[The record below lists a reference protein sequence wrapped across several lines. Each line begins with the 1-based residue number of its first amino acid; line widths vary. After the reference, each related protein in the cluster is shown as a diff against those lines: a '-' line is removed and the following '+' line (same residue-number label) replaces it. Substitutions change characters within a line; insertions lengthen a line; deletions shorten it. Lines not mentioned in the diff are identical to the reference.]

1 MFNAPRPTQAYG
13 ISSSFGGSYVD
24 ENPLAASTYDGL
36 DPWSAA
42 PSPSPPP
49 GQVPSIFT
57 NAIAEATVPAI
68 YQQSFGAVDPTNSGE
83 TSVNSL
89 SRVLSTSSLPA
100 AKVDKIVNLVS
111 TRPRVSKLEFFVALA
126 LVALAQTGKDV
137 SVEQVAL
144 LAQQNTLPE
153 PTLDLSL
160 LSYSP
165 PPPPSLSAA
174 YTNNQQPST
183 AHNSSSGSA
192 AAAATATAA
201 VMQRSA
207 SISTSATVVA
217 PPPDDP
223 WMTGP
228 RYAGAGVGATPFG
241 VGGINGG
248 GGGVAPPSSVSGT
261 GLPSGWWKR
270 QEKVTVQ
277 FSGQQGFVLNRYMV
291 YGISTERGSTVHRR
305 YSEFAFLWD
314 CLVRRYPFRLLPQLP
329 PKRIGRT

>member
-1 MFNAPRPTQAYG
+1 M
-13 ISSSFGGSYVD
+13 
-24 ENPLAASTYDGL
+24 
-36 DPWSAA
+36 
-42 PSPSPPP
+42 
-49 GQVPSIFT
+49 
-57 NAIAEATVPAI
+57 
-68 YQQSFGAVDPTNSGE
+68 
-83 TSVNSL
+83 
-89 SRVLSTSSLPA
+89 
-100 AKVDKIVNLVS
+100 
-111 TRPRVSKLEFFVALA
+111 
-126 LVALAQTGKDV
+126 

-160 LSYSP
+160 LSYSAA
-165 PPPPSLSAA
+165 PPPPSLPAA

-183 AHNSSSGSA
+183 VHNSSGGSA
-192 AAAATATAA
+192 AVTATAT
-201 VMQRSA
+201 VMRRSA

-223 WMTGP
+223 WMTGA
-228 RYAGAGVGATPFG
+228 RYTGAGVGAGAGATPFG

-248 GGGVAPPSSVSGT
+248 GDGGVAPPSSVSGT

-277 FSGQQGFVLNRYMV
+277 FAGQQGFVLNRYMV
-291 YGISTERGSTVHRR
+291 YGISTEVRRCPVLPFFVVNVFADCNALTFAFLGGWGTLQRGSTVHRR